1 MDLELRT
8 WSVFYIPEELSDA
21 MAKHSHYESEQLE
34 VKWPQNSLQYCVSNA
49 DAHCPKNPYFVQKV
63 NLVDLKLIEIGRKGT

>member
-34 VKWPQNSLQYCVSNA
+34 VKWPQKSDETGA
-49 DAHCPKNPYFVQKV
+49 D
-63 NLVDLKLIEIGRKGT
+63 GTFQRTKPEDF

>member
-34 VKWPQNSLQYCVSNA
+34 VKWPQNSSTTVWYA
-49 DAHCPKNPYFVQKV
+49 DAHYAKNPIFVRK
-63 NLVDLKLIEIGRKGT
+63 LYLMDLK

>member
-34 VKWPQNSLQYCVSNA
+34 VKWPQNSSTTVWYA
-49 DAHCPKNPYFVQKV
+49 DAHYVKNSIFVQK
-63 NLVDLKLIEIGRKGT
+63 LYLMDLK